1 MTTHPSATIGPRKPG
16 AIQALPK
23 HLCEEPADLI
33 YRIAALT
40 ATLFV
45 VATMF

>member
-1 MTTHPSATIGPRKPG
+1 MESHPSGTIRPRPTG
-16 AIQALPK
+16 VVIAPPK
-23 HLCEEPADLI
+23 QLCEEPADLI

-45 VATMF
+45 VATLF